1 MLEAL
6 YLQHFK
12 GYESYNV
19 MFPSGLTLITGP
31 NYSGK
36 TRLLHAI
43 LFAFWG
49 VSAVPG
55 GAKLVPSRGRKP
67 SDTMVQARFYH
78 QGHTY
83 QVDRKISTA
92 KLYEDNELIATG
104 TTAVNREMESR
115 LNTPQKFFMRLK
127 YAEQSETQALLT
139 LGAGELHKVIE
150 HVSGAN
156 LVNRVIERASKT
168 ASAAQA
174 GLDALGSL
182 GNLDDLRAQEQA
194 LANDLRARYA
204 DLEEH
209 KAVETQL
216 QDEADHKGAA
226 LYAYE
231 VQNRENR
238 RIQQEKSTLETRL
251 VEAQENMRLAQTEIC
266 DHGDLAGKAP
276 ELRASLDYEL
286 GRRRRVE
293 DWVLE
298 VESLTVQLA
307 SIKQTEDTHLAEL
320 EKQKAALAE
329 LGEDRTTELLGVQLE
344 AQARYDELTR
354 QRHELDL
361 AISDAICPTCN
372 RPFEGQNSEA
382 LINRQHEVEMTRRAA
397 GEALNRARDE
407 HAMAKVTADR
417 IRAVNGDIVATE
429 RLLDLNEQRGVMLN
443 SEMEDAGLQ
452 LNQEMAKGELIQ
464 PDEIDALQA
473 EVTQAEQA
481 SGVVW
486 SAKGR
491 LKAAKAQAEEYESAL
506 AELPESP
513 PYVDTTELSKSLDRL
528 REAVKE
534 ANRNVLSRTTAYG
547 ARHSEW
553 TALLAKVNAEAERQG
568 QVRELQKQ
576 KETATDLTKYLRSN
590 RDRFLQ
596 ELWGQVMAYASNVA
610 IACTGGDIER
620 VERTSDGSFQ
630 FIEEGEIA
638 AIEGASGAQKS
649 IMSIGVQLALDLL
662 LPDTFGALLLDEP
675 TSQMD
680 AERSLALTQTL
691 AETGRQIIMVSHR
704 EMDATVAQGHI
715 HLE

>member
-293 DWVLE
+293 DWVSE